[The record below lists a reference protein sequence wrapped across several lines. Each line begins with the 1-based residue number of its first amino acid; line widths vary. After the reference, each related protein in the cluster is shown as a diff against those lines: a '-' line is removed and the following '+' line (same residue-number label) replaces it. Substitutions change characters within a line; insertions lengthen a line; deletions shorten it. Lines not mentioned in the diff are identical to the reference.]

1 MGFDFEQSESN
12 FEKFLPNYV
21 SIYLVLKDDERKRQV
36 LGMPHFIRKF
46 IRKLEKH
53 HRDHESWSGFERFLA
68 SSMSFLP
75 LVSCCV
81 IPLRRAFCDC
91 PDCHAGR
98 RLAGRRVR
106 VRPAQR

>member
-53 HRDHESWSGFERFLA
+53 HRDHESRSGFEHFLA
-68 SSMSFLP
+68 PSMSFLP
-75 LVSCCV
+75 IV
-81 IPLRRAFCDC
+81 LRHPGRCAARALCDC

-106 VRPAQR
+106 PAQR